1 MKKRTYIACSTLLAT
16 SIFLAPSVL
25 ANNEIVELQP
35 VQQED
40 KEAEPERFIQVS
52 GVIKEITKEPSGNYF
67 ATIEDEKEPFG
78 FYFDSETNIFDN
90 AGKEVSLEKGME
102 VTIYID
108 SSIPMILIYP
118 PKYSPDVVIV
128 QGEKEGTAQLDKF
141 DKNFLNKKKDLVIH
155 IGEDTEMTNLSGTI
169 IKETDITD
177 KDVLI
182 FYEVVLE
189 SYPMQTG
196 PSKILLLEY
205 DTTDSEL
212 NAEKARAIAEK
223 DNYEV
228 NGVRMIPLRLVAEQL
243 GYEVKATGNGAI
255 VSKDAVSFTITRG
268 SKMYGYNKA
277 IRQFEV
283 APALLEYG
291 KTYVPA
297 ALLEELI
304 GETE

>member
-1 MKKRTYIACSTLLAT
+1 MKKGTSILFSTLLAT
-16 SIFLAPSVL
+16 SFVLAPSVL
-25 ANNEIVELQP
+25 ANNELVEVQP

-40 KEAEPERFIQVS
+40 KETLQERFLQIT
-52 GVIKEITKEPSGNYF
+52 GVIKEISEESSGNYF
-67 ATIEDEKEPFG
+67 ATIEDDKEPFG
-78 FYFDSETNIFDN
+78 FYFDNETNIFDN
-90 AGKEVSLEKGME
+90 AGKEVTLEKGME

-108 SSIPMILIYP
+108 SSKPMILIYP

-128 QGEKEGTAQLDKF
+128 QGEKEGTVQLDQF

-155 IGEDTEMTNLSGTI
+155 IGEETEMTNLSGTI
-169 IKETDITD
+169 IKETDITE
-177 KDVLI
+177 KNVII

-205 DTTDSEL
+205 DKTEEEV

-223 DNYEV
+223 DFYKV
-228 NGVRMIPLRLVAEQL
+228 NGVKMIPLRLVAEQL
-243 GYEVKATGNGAI
+243 GYEVKAIGNGAI

-277 IRQFEV
+277 IRQFEE

-291 KTYVPA
+291 KTYVPEIF
-297 ALLEELI
+297 LEELI
-304 GETE
+304 GVIE